1 VADPVRHLRSAVRQ
15 AGIVGR
21 AMLSVLVPP
30 LCLSCECRLTA
41 AEKWLCGICSM
52 ELAGRLEPGLRT
64 IELEDGSKL
73 EVRYALV
80 YDGLVSK
87 LITEMK
93 YGDKPG
99 LAGIFAPML
108 HLALGEWSD
117 KDRAVIPVPMHP
129 AKRRERGY
137 NQSERLAIG
146 LARGA
151 GLAYRKDVLVK
162 LRNTRPQAM
171 LGEAARLGNVTGSIG
186 LRPRSSVGNSRA
198 VIVDDVMTTGATLRE
213 CAEVL
218 GRIGI
223 EERVACVI
231 ASSS

>member
-1 VADPVRHLRSAVRQ
+1 
-15 AGIVGR
+15 
-21 AMLSVLVPP
+21 MLSVLVPP
-30 LCLSCECRLTA
+30 LCLGCECRIA
-41 AEKWLCGICSM
+41 PGEQWLCRSCSI
-52 ELAGRLEPGLRT
+52 ELAGRLAPGFRS

-73 EVRYALV
+73 KVRYALV

-99 LAGIFAPML
+99 LASMFTPML
-108 HLALGEWSD
+108 RLALGTLSGE
-117 KDRAVIPVPMHP
+117 DRAVIPVPMHP
-129 AKRRERGY
+129 SKRRERGY
-137 NQSERLAIG
+137 NQSEELASG
-146 LARGA
+146 LARET

-162 LRNTRPQAM
+162 LRNTPPQAT

-186 LRPRSSVGNSRA
+186 LRPRSLLSNSRA

-213 CAEVL
+213 CAEVID
-218 GRIGI
+218 RVGI